1 MPKCDECG
9 GSVERKRVD
18 YLFLGE
24 NLGKFDAEVCTK
36 CGEML
41 FDEDASKK
49 ITEAAKEKGLWD
61 LSAKAKVG
69 KVGGS
74 IAVTIGKKIAEFT
87 GLKKGE
93 DVRVYPES
101 RNRIV
106 IETI

>member
-1 MPKCDECG
+1 MPKCDECMG
-9 GSVERKRVD
+9 HIERKKID
-18 YLFLGE
+18 YFFLGE

-36 CGEML
+36 CGETL
-41 FDEDASKK
+41 FDEEVSGK
-49 ITEAAKEKGLWD
+49 ITEAAKAKGLWN

-74 IAVTIGKKIAEFT
+74 IAVTIGKKIAEFA

-93 DVRVYPES
+93 EVRIYPES

-106 IETI
+106 IETF